1 PGFFVIRR
9 YDRGIREGALHQYP
23 CHIAV
28 FNTGRKMFEYLQS
41 LPLRIHDHFAAMTAL
56 VFFATIF
63 KMVFPFLAYL
73 INRVFEYTSYKRL
86 SKIEGVSDDLAREI
100 ARDTW
105 RPKSKPPKWLLAL
118 KRKLFPKK

>member
-1 PGFFVIRR
+1 
-9 YDRGIREGALHQYP
+9 
-23 CHIAV
+23 
-28 FNTGRKMFEYLQS
+28 MFEYLQS

-56 VFFATIF
+56 VFFATIL

-118 KRKLFPKK
+118 KRKLFHKK